1 MTSYQSPTSTLRHWH
16 DPESLLQK
24 LLYSSSR
31 AAIRVYARLML
42 KLNVFWQAPLPAG
55 PKLIVANHPSISDPF
70 FLSLLS
76 PQPIR
81 ILIIDNPFHVPVFG
95 TYLRKSGHVPVVPG
109 DGRTA
114 FEEAHRLLEAG
125 HSVALFPEG
134 WVSPLEGGF
143 HRPHTGA
150 ARLALLTG
158 VPIIPIGIYLP
169 RERNR
174 VITANINGK
183 HVVGYWYLRGP
194 YSITVGRSLRF
205 KGDVADRDYVV
216 SISNRIMQRII
227 TLAHQSE
234 RRTTGHNPPPYSGVD
249 IRSLAYAPVRAQD
262 EH

>member
-1 MTSYQSPTSTLRHWH
+1 MTAYQHSISTLRHQ
-16 DPESLLQK
+16 PRLESLVQK

-31 AAIRVYARLML
+31 TAVRAYARLML
-42 KLNVFWQAPLPAG
+42 KLDVFWQSPLPEG

-70 FLSLLS
+70 YLSLLS
-76 PQPIR
+76 PQPIK

-95 TYLRKSGHVPVVPG
+95 TYLRGSGHIPVVPG
-109 DGRTA
+109 NGRTA
-114 FEEAHRLLEAG
+114 LEEAHRLLEAG

-134 WVSPLEGGF
+134 WVSPAQGGF

-158 VPIIPIGIYLP
+158 VPIVPVGIYLP

-194 YSITVGRSLRF
+194 YSITVGRPFHF
-205 KGDVADRDYVV
+205 KGNVADRDYVV

-234 RRTTGHNPPPYSGVD
+234 RRTTGHNPPPYSSVD